1 MTQIDPRRID
11 PDQIDPRIDPD
22 QIDSDQVSSAQVVS
36 VQIDPAHIGSAPIDG
51 ELVVG
56 ALIDADRVGAER
68 VEGQAVDADQIDA
81 QSVDAELVDGDL
93 VDAELVDGDSTRA
106 EPVGPPPVAAEPTT
120 SEPVVIE
127 RVDAEPVDGE
137 PVAVEPVDAKQVD
150 AGPVHTEMVDAE
162 PVDAER
168 ADAELIDDEP
178 TDAEPADPE
187 PATSEPIAVE
197 PVDPEPTDA
206 EPVDAQTV
214 DAKPFDADPVAA
226 EPADA
231 EPVVAEPDD
240 AEPVDAEPFD
250 AERDV
255 AEPVDAEP
263 APTELID
270 GEATE
275 AEPVDP
281 EPVDP
286 EPATSEAVAAEPVAP
301 EATEAEP
308 VDAEPVD
315 AEPVVSTASS
325 TAPIKSEP
333 IKTEPISS
341 KPISSKPIKSGPTKT
356 EPAAPEPANTEPDQ
370 SEPANGVLS
379 NSKLIKNEPIDPAR
393 IDPAT
398 PVRIVVTDD
407 DAKTTV
413 ENELSGQP
421 RHDLPVLE
429 AFRGLAAVMVVFT
442 HVGFISGVG
451 VAGAWAGWLSRLD
464 FGVTLFFL
472 LSGFLLFR
480 PFVQAAYGRRPP
492 VSVRSYLRRRYVRIY
507 PALITVLLFDY
518 LITPEARE
526 ADLSLWIYTVLMVQN
541 YFVNF
546 VNQLPGLVQGWSLSI
561 EVSFYVML
569 PLLARLILGRGTG
582 AASASARARQAR
594 EARAARTPTQIRQA
608 ALERSRLPLIPRL
621 LSTRAW
627 PAELPAMRPAFL
639 LAAMALISL
648 GWRLGYLLDSG
659 GLNNELL
666 WLPSF
671 LDWFAAGMALA
682 WLRERDTPIPRLL
695 RDISSSTGA
704 CWSLALALY
713 WLTTTEVAG
722 PFGLETPSIGATMLK
737 HVVFLLVATLLLLPA
752 VFGNPA
758 ASWRRTAC
766 NPFFTWLGRISFGV
780 FLWHPMLMG
789 AIRRMLRLEDMAGG
803 FWITLVLTLVA
814 SAIAGTLSW
823 RFVEE
828 PLQRRWRNGFRRS
841 QRGPAPNRRQVIIRR
856 KAVSTDR
863 PGTRPEPVRQT

>member
-1 MTQIDPRRID
+1 MT
-11 PDQIDPRIDPD
+11 QIDPRIDPD
-22 QIDSDQVSSAQVVS
+22 QIDSDRVNSAQVVS

-56 ALIDADRVGAER
+56 ALIDADRVAER
-68 VEGQAVDADQIDA
+68 VDGEAVDADQIDA
-81 QSVDAELVDGDL
+81 Q
-93 VDAELVDGDSTRA
+93 T
-106 EPVGPPPVAAEPTT
+106 
-120 SEPVVIE
+120 
-127 RVDAEPVDGE
+127 VDAEPVDGDLIDAELIDTDLVDAEPAPAEAVGPPPADADLVDAEPTTSERVDADPVDAE
-137 PVAVEPVDAKQVD
+137 PVAVEPVDA
-150 AGPVHTEMVDAE
+150 E
-162 PVDAER
+162 PVDAASVHPEMADPEPVGAER
-168 ADAELIDDEP
+168 ADAELIDDEATEAEP
-178 TDAEPADPE
+178 VAPEPADPE
-187 PATSEPIAVE
+187 PATSEPVAVE

-206 EPVDAQTV
+206 EPVDAQ
-214 DAKPFDADPVAA
+214 PVAA
-226 EPADA
+226 EPGDVEPVAA
-231 EPVVAEPDD
+231 EPVD
-240 AEPVDAEPFD
+240 AEPVDAE
-250 AERDV
+250 RDV
-255 AEPVDAEP
+255 AGPVEAEP
-263 APTELID
+263 APAKLID
-270 GEATE
+270 GETTE
-275 AEPVDP
+275 AEPVAS
-281 EPVDP
+281 EPADP
-286 EPATSEAVAAEPVAP
+286 EPATSEAIATEPVAADETDAEPVG
-301 EATEAEP
+301 
-308 VDAEPVD
+308 AEPVD

-333 IKTEPISS
+333 IGS
-341 KPISSKPIKSGPTKT
+341 KPVNAEPISSKPIKSGPTKT
-356 EPAAPEPANTEPDQ
+356 EPAAPEPVSTDQDQSEPVQ
-370 SEPANGVLS
+370 SEPSPSEPANGVLS

-398 PVRIVVTDD
+398 PVRIVVTDV

-569 PLLARLILGRGTG
+569 PLLARLILGRGTR
-582 AASASARARQAR
+582 AATASARARQAR

-841 QRGPAPNRRQVIIRR
+841 QRGPAPSRRQVIIRR
-856 KAVSTDR
+856 KAVTTDR